1 MAVFWILATLMTIA
15 ALAFVLV
22 PLLRAPARAA
32 PSRVAANLDV
42 LRSQRREIEADI
54 ANGTLPA
61 DAREE
66 ALSELVGR
74 AGSDLEAPAP
84 TPAQP
89 QARKPW
95 TVAAI
100 AALAVPLVAFGTYLA
115 VGNPRASEG
124 VAVAAAPQPH
134 DPTDAQIIGM
144 VDNLAKKVR
153 ERPADA
159 QGWALLARS
168 TAAIGRFAQSAEA
181 YEQLAKLVPGDAQV
195 LADYADSLGMAQG
208 RSLRGRPYELSREA
222 LRIDPKNR
230 KALALSGTAA
240 ADAGDFP
247 AAIGYWQRL
256 AAELPPESPDHAQ
269 VQNILAEMRGRASA
283 AGKAVPAAP
292 PALAKAAPAAPAKAP
307 PAAPAK
313 APESAPAPT
322 ASSASSVTGS
332 VTVAP
337 AMAGNVSGSE
347 TLFIFARAE
356 NGPRV
361 PLAVLRK
368 SARELPLQF
377 ALDDSQA
384 MSPGMNLSS
393 VASVRIEARI
403 SRTGNAVPQP
413 GDLVGSSGV
422 IKPGA
427 RDVRIVVDKVVP

>member
-1 MAVFWILATLMTIA
+1 MAVFWILATLMTIV

-22 PLLRAPARAA
+22 PLLRPPAGAA
-32 PSRVAANLDV
+32 PSRVAANLEV

-61 DAREE
+61 DARDEV
-66 ALSELVGR
+66 LTELVGR
-74 AGSDLEAPAP
+74 AETDLDAAPP
-84 TPAQP
+84 VPA

-95 TVAAI
+95 TVAAL
-100 AALAVPLVAFGTYLA
+100 AAVAVPLIAFGTYLA
-115 VGNPRASEG
+115 VGNPAASDA
-124 VAVAAAPQPH
+124 VAVAAAPKPA
-134 DPTDAQIIGM
+134 DGSATDAQIVEM
-144 VDNLAKKVR
+144 VESLAKKVR

-159 QGWALLARS
+159 EGWALLARS
-168 TAAIGRFAQSAEA
+168 MAALGRFGESADA
-181 YEQLAKLVPGDAQV
+181 YEHLAKLVPGDAQI

-208 RSLRGRPYELSREA
+208 RSLRGRPYELAREA

-230 KALALSGTAA
+230 KALALAGTAA
-240 ADAGDFP
+240 ADAGDFA
-247 AAIGYWQRL
+247 AAIGHWQRL
-256 AAELPPESPDHAQ
+256 AAELPADSADHAQ
-269 VQNILAEMRGRASA
+269 VQAILTEMRGRAST
-283 AGKAVPAAP
+283 AGKPVPAAP
-292 PALAKAAPAAPAKAP
+292 TAVAKVPAAAPPVAVATAPAT
-307 PAAPAK
+307 
-313 APESAPAPT
+313 APT
-322 ASSASSVTGS
+322 SSVTGS
-332 VTVAP
+332 VSVAP

-368 SARELPLQF
+368 TARDLPLQF

-393 VASVRIEARI
+393 AASVRIEARI

-413 GDLVGSSGV
+413 GDLVGTSGV